1 MRKGKFNTE
10 LPYSRAREKRIFVT
24 FRKGF
29 SPDSRFGSH
38 PMHASTVDEVAVTL
52 DAPRR
57 RTSVFNYADVML
69 ASDVAAPIDDL
80 ME

>member
-1 MRKGKFNTE
+1 
-10 LPYSRAREKRIFVT
+10 
-24 FRKGF
+24 
-29 SPDSRFGSH
+29 
-38 PMHASTVDEVAVTL
+38 MHASTVDEVAVTL